1 VAVRVPVAAGL
12 NVTLAV
18 QLAAAARLVPHV
30 LLAMLKSPASV
41 PEIATPLIVIE
52 AALPL
57 LKVADCAAL
66 VEPTEVL
73 VKERLE
79 GDAVTVPVELAPVPV
94 KETDCGLPVAESVN
108 LSVAVRVPA
117 AAGLNVTL
125 AVQLAAAARLVPHVL
140 LEMLK
145 SPGSVPEIATLLIVI
160 EAALPLLKVADCAA
174 VVEPTAVL
182 AKVSADGLIVT
193 LPLVPVPVPE
203 SAIVCG
209 LPVAVSVKFSV
220 AVRLPAAVGPNETLT
235 VQAAD
240 AARLVPQVLLS
251 MMKSP
256 GSAPEKAMLLIV
268 TALVPPFVSVTTFC
282 APLSPI
288 ATLAQFKLLGLTEAL
303 PVAPAVPVPV
313 SATVC
318 GLPLAES
325 VKVRVAVRVPV
336 AAGLNVTLAVQ
347 LVAAARL
354 VPQVLLEMVKSPASV
369 PVIATLLIVIEA
381 ALPLVNVDGCAA
393 LLEPIA
399 VLAKE
404 SSDGLIV
411 TLPVVPVPVPESA
424 TVCGLPLPVSVKFKV
439 AVRLPVALGPNK
451 ILTVQSA
458 DAARLVPQVLLNIV
472 KSAAS
477 VPDKAMLLMVIAPVP
492 PFVSVTAFWAP
503 SSPTATLT
511 QLRLVGDGV
520 TAARQLAPWSAHIP
534 KTTCTVANPNF
545 HERIA
550 LPRLT
555 SDSLAESRS

>member
-1 VAVRVPVAAGL
+1 
-12 NVTLAV
+12 
-18 QLAAAARLVPHV
+18 
-30 LLAMLKSPASV
+30 
-41 PEIATPLIVIE
+41 
-52 AALPL
+52 
-57 LKVADCAAL
+57 
-66 VEPTEVL
+66 
-73 VKERLE
+73 
-79 GDAVTVPVELAPVPV
+79 
-94 KETDCGLPVAESVN
+94 
-108 LSVAVRVPA
+108 
-117 AAGLNVTL
+117 
-125 AVQLAAAARLVPHVL
+125 
-140 LEMLK
+140 
-145 SPGSVPEIATLLIVI
+145 
-160 EAALPLLKVADCAA
+160 
-174 VVEPTAVL
+174 
-182 AKVSADGLIVT
+182 
-193 LPLVPVPVPE
+193 
-203 SAIVCG
+203 
-209 LPVAVSVKFSV
+209 
-220 AVRLPAAVGPNETLT
+220 
-235 VQAAD
+235 
-240 AARLVPQVLLS
+240 
-251 MMKSP
+251 
-256 GSAPEKAMLLIV
+256 
-268 TALVPPFVSVTTFC
+268 
-282 APLSPI
+282 
-288 ATLAQFKLLGLTEAL
+288 
-303 PVAPAVPVPV
+303 
-313 SATVC
+313 
-318 GLPLAES
+318 
-325 VKVRVAVRVPV
+325 
-336 AAGLNVTLAVQ
+336 
-347 LVAAARL
+347 
-354 VPQVLLEMVKSPASV
+354 
-369 PVIATLLIVIEA
+369 
-381 ALPLVNVDGCAA
+381 LVNVDGCAA